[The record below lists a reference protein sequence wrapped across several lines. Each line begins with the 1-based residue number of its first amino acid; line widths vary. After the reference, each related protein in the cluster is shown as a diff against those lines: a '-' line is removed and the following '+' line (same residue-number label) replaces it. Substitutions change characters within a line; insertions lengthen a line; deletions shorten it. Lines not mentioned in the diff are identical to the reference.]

1 MRMRDTKGSNYLAL
15 KLCHISLFSLNSLP
29 FYTVCTTT
37 MEVDDDLAFALFLQK
52 QFNSEDNDVPSQKPS
67 NVPTSLVDP
76 SWEFIDPNPDI
87 RQLFLQFNQ
96 EYFDGLLGGVEVRW
110 SPRMTL

>member
-1 MRMRDTKGSNYLAL
+1 MVD
-15 KLCHISLFSLNSLP
+15 
-29 FYTVCTTT
+29 
-37 MEVDDDLAFALFLQK
+37 DDDLAFALFLQE
-52 QFNSEDNDVPSQKPS
+52 QFNNESSTIVTQNSSS
-67 NVPTSLVDP
+67 NPKSLVDP
-76 SWEFIDPNPDI
+76 AWEMIDPSPDI